1 MQDILEIGAGMAADS
16 TATTMILGGK
26 AATAGRTGHIGA
38 HKTRGMMDP
47 GKIVGIAATPT
58 GGNPTAPQVRA
69 GGTAMLMADPL
80 THGRPMRPAV
90 WSALTVIIPAAKI
103 AVRAPIVAGLE
114 GPGER
119 LANLAADLL
128 AAVLHH
134 HQRPERQRKQ
144 QNQQRQ
150 RTHLPQRGQF
160 RQEPQIQ
167 KISGQKG
174 GCGIPA
180 KISKDGST

>member
-26 AATAGRTGHIGA
+26 APTAGRTGHIGA

-47 GKIVGIAATPT
+47 GKTVGIATPT
-58 GGNPTAPQVRA
+58 GGNQTAPQVRA

-90 WSALTVIIPAAKI
+90 WAALTVIVPAAKI

-119 LANLAADLL
+119 PANLAADLP

-134 HQRPERQRKQ
+134 HQRPERQREQ

-150 RTHLPQRGQF
+150 RTHLRQRGQL
-160 RQEPQIQ
+160 RQAPQ
-167 KISGQKG
+167 KMSGKKG